1 MRSSEIVPGTSVVV
15 GVDGSPHSV
24 AALGWAEDYAT
35 SHHAKLVAVIAWG
48 DGLPQAARGA
58 GLDVASSAQHAL
70 ASFVSE
76 SLGPERARRVEQ
88 LSSPQ
93 SAADTLVDLSAKAAL
108 VVLGSHHPHVERPL
122 GTVITKVL
130 ERSTAPVAV
139 VPNRPLEL
147 TRRIVVGF
155 DGTPP
160 ARHALGWAIEHARRT
175 GDEID
180 AVHACD
186 IEGPL
191 PYSARIVDRP
201 PSDRQERLSQELS
214 HELGAV
220 PRDIATRLRSH
231 ALDGPAF
238 AVLLREGQDADLVVV
253 GRRSRHT
260 ASERVL
266 GSVST
271 RLARR
276 SVVPVVV
283 VPTDKRA
290 EPSLG

>member
-1 MRSSEIVPGTSVVV
+1 MRSSELATGSSVVV
-15 GVDGSPHSV
+15 GVDGSPHSL

-35 SHHAKLVAVIAWG
+35 AHHAQLVAVIAWG
-48 DGLPQAARGA
+48 DGLPPTARGA
-58 GLDVASSAQHAL
+58 GLDVASSAQRAL
-70 ASFVSE
+70 ASLVSE
-76 SLGPERARRVEQ
+76 SLGPERARDVEK
-88 LSSPQ
+88 LAVPE
-93 SAADTLVDLSAKAAL
+93 SAAATLIDLSASAAL

-122 GTVITKVL
+122 GTVLARVL

-139 VPNRPLEL
+139 VPNRPLVR

-160 ARHALGWAIEHARRT
+160 ARQALDWAIRHARCT

-180 AVHACD
+180 AVRACAT
-186 IEGPL
+186 EGPL
-191 PYSARIVDRP
+191 PYTAGIVDRP
-201 PSDRQERLSQELS
+201 PSRRHERLEQELS
-214 HELGAV
+214 QELGAV
-220 PRDIATRLRSH
+220 PLDIAPRLRSH
-231 ALDGPAF
+231 ALDGPAI

-253 GRRSRHT
+253 GRRSRHS

-283 VPTDKRA
+283 VPTDKRP
-290 EPSLG
+290 EPPLG